1 VVFGVTMAK
10 DDETPE
16 ERMAR
21 KLAEINKGLQNLD
34 PEEIARQLRQEK
46 EEQAKAAAAAAATK
60 KPKLTEAQKK
70 AAEMAAKRAAAA
82 EKRKS
87 QGGSTEPTPTPG
99 SNKRDSTE
107 STNSRESNRNS
118 AESIVSSLRPTSG
131 ALMSRLPTRRKS
143 KPNPAEPNTSRQ
155 SNRNSAK
162 SNASRQSNR
171 NSAGSTDPTAPPEA
185 SNPAAAG
192 SDIVTSEGERGP
204 KNDKSLRNSLRSTAA
219 RRRRL
224 GEKNGSKSTTGR
236 GRRSGKKKG
245 PRSSTGRGRKMGEAS
260 SEVVMDT
267 EDPLFESLGAEAVGS
282 GSMMNALR
290 AIGGMQPLV
299 LALGGFVLGIFLAFW
314 SPAAFL
320 YFWPISFLLNVLSTA
335 NLL

>member
-1 VVFGVTMAK
+1 
-10 DDETPE
+10 
-16 ERMAR
+16 MAR
-21 KLAEINKGLQNLD
+21 DDKTLSQKLRELNKMLKRDGEKIVKEVKQQ
-34 PEEIARQLRQEK
+34 EEN
-46 EEQAKAAAAAAATK
+46 AKAAAAAAAANK
-60 KPKLTEAQKK
+60 PEPKLTEAQKK

-107 STNSRESNRNS
+107 S
-118 AESIVSSLRPTSG
+118 IVSSLRPTSG

-143 KPNPAEPNTSRQ
+143 KPNPAEPNT
-155 SNRNSAK
+155 
-162 SNASRQSNR
+162 SRQSNR

-245 PRSSTGRGRKMGEAS
+245 PRSSTGQGRKMGEAS